1 MAISLDARERAAAV
15 HSGIALPLSES
26 KWATSIMTKGTEEIE
41 IVRDTWGVPHVFAK
55 SELGALYGQG
65 YAMAQD
71 RLPTMMRAYRKAVGR
86 MAEAFGPDWIEHDH
100 QQRIWRHA
108 HIARTRHHE
117 LPIICQCAGEAFVA
131 GVKRYM
137 TERSNR
143 VLEWSLDVQ
152 AYHLVALSRYV
163 VWGFLP
169 AQAWSD
175 LERAASHAPKRTTHR
190 RGTGCISSN
199 TGGDDG
205 LERRL

>member
-1 MAISLDARERAAAV
+1 MAISLHARERAAAV
-15 HSGIALPLSES
+15 HSGITLPLSES
-26 KWATSIMTKGTEEIE
+26 KWVTSIMTKGTDEIE
-41 IVRDTWGVPHVFAK
+41 IVRDTWGVPHVFAE

-65 YAMAQD
+65 YAMAED

-108 HIARTRHHE
+108 HIARARYHE
-117 LPIICQCAGEAFVA
+117 LPAGWQCAGEAFVA

-137 TERSNR
+137 TEHPDR
-143 VLEWSLDVQ
+143 VPEWSLDVQ
-152 AYHLVALSRYV
+152 AYHLIALVRHTTSGYLL
-163 VWGFLP
+163 G
-169 AQAWSD
+169 QAWSD

-190 RGTGCISSN
+190 RGTGCISSS